1 MQRSFLIFQNSLR
14 SKESVKGYTYRLKR
28 FQNFYH
34 LKDYDSI
41 VTISAEK
48 LQIMIED
55 YVMDL
60 KKKISANSIPS
71 YIHPLKLFLEC
82 SDIDLNWR
90 KIKRLFPE
98 PVKPTGDS
106 AYSTKD
112 IKKMLDCT
120 PNLRNRALIHFL
132 ASTGCRIGAFPDMKL
147 KHLSEMPNGC
157 KQVQVYE
164 DSIEEY
170 FTFLTPEAS
179 KILDEYIEQRKK
191 DNEILN
197 SESPVFRTKYSL
209 GISKAK
215 SMTKKAMQAVIDRA
229 VRNAGIRYFSEKKNG
244 RYLIQ
249 LDHGFR
255 KRFNTILK
263 TNNDVNSNIA
273 EKLMG
278 HKRGLDRVYLKPTK
292 EQCFEEFRKAIPE
305 LSINESVRL
314 QYKNQQQQEKL
325 QKYEIDAKYEIE
337 SMKKD
342 MHKHKLD
349 TLRLIGEALQNPE
362 KFKEKIVRT
371 D

>member
-1 MQRSFLIFQNSLR
+1 M
-14 SKESVKGYTYRLKR
+14 
-28 FQNFYH
+28 
-34 LKDYDSI
+34 
-41 VTISAEK
+41 VTIPTEK

-60 KKKISANSIPS
+60 KKRINPNSVPS
-71 YIHPLKLFLEC
+71 YVHPLKLFLEC
-82 SDIDLNWR
+82 NDIDLNWR
-90 KIKRLFPE
+90 KIKRLFPQ

-106 AYSTKD
+106 AYSTED

-132 ASTGCRIGAFPDMKL
+132 ASTGCRIGALPAMKL
-147 KHLSEMPNGC
+147 KHLLEMPNDC
-157 KQVQVYE
+157 KLVQVYE

-170 FTFLTPEAS
+170 YTFLTPEAS
-179 KILDEYIEQRKK
+179 KILDECIEQRKK
-191 DNEILN
+191 DNEFLN

-209 GISKAK
+209 GIAKAK

-229 VRNAGIRYFSEKKNG
+229 VRNAGLRHFSEKKNG
-244 RYLIQ
+244 RYRIQ

-278 HKRGLDRVYLKPTK
+278 HRRGLDGLYFKPTK

-305 LSINESVRL
+305 LSISESVRL
-314 QYKNQQQQEKL
+314 QYKNQHQQEEL
-325 QKYEIDAKYEIE
+325 LKYEVGAKNEIE
-337 SMKKD
+337 SLKKE
-342 MHKHKLD
+342 MHEQKIA
-349 TLRLIGEALQNPE
+349 TLRLIREAIKNPHGFQAE
-362 KFKEKIVRT
+362 L
-371 D
+371 DY

>member
-1 MQRSFLIFQNSLR
+1 M
-14 SKESVKGYTYRLKR
+14 
-28 FQNFYH
+28 
-34 LKDYDSI
+34 
-41 VTISAEK
+41 VTIPIEK

-60 KKKISANSIPS
+60 KKRLNANTIPS
-71 YIHPLKLFLEC
+71 YIHPLKLFFEC
-82 SDIDLNWR
+82 NDIDLNWR

-120 PNLRNRALIHFL
+120 PDLRNRTLIHFL
-132 ASTGCRIGAFPDMKL
+132 ASTGCRIGALPDMKL
-147 KHLSEMPNGC
+147 KHLFEMPNGC
-157 KQVQVYE
+157 KQVKVYE

-179 KILDEYIEQRKK
+179 KVLDEFLEKRKK
-191 DNEILN
+191 DNENLVP
-197 SESPVFRTKYSL
+197 ESPIFRTKYSL
-209 GISKAK
+209 GIAKAK

-278 HKRGLDRVYLKPTK
+278 HKRGLDGAYLKPTK
-292 EQCFEEFRKAIPE
+292 EQCFEEFRKAIPT
-305 LSINESVRL
+305 LSIDDAIRL
-314 QYKNQQQQEKL
+314 EEEIKNKDDKIHDLETDKDRRIQEL
-325 QKYEIDAKYEIE
+325 EAKFEGLSE
-337 SMKKD
+337 
-342 MHKHKLD
+342 
-349 TLRLIGEALQNPE
+349 LINKVANS
-362 KFKEKIVRT
+362 
-371 D
+371 